1 MTDKE
6 AIEMMQ
12 RCLHEIEMQRQQI
25 NFLTPRADA
34 YEIVSIIARGL
45 NPRQGGMASE
55 DIVWHL
61 RKKIEEL
68 QPKPNPERE
77 S

>member
-6 AIEMMQ
+6 TIEMMQ

-25 NFLTPRADA
+25 NLLTPRADA

-45 NPRQGGMASE
+45 SPRQGGMVSE
-55 DIVWHL
+55 DIVWRL